1 MVPKEDARLMKL
13 LTGEL
18 SHVGRE
24 NCKNSKDLIINL
36 PKQTS
41 LISNYIENHS
51 VNEHAKNA
59 MK

>member
-1 MVPKEDARLMKL
+1 MKPKEDARLMKL

-18 SHVGRE
+18 SHVGRK

-41 LISNYIENHS
+41 FDL
-51 VNEHAKNA
+51 
-59 MK
+59 